1 MDKFTLENYNNWL
14 TSDYID
20 LKDREDLE
28 SIKEN
33 ETEIEVFFARP
44 NSLFLKSKATGN
56 FLSYPSPDSFNLLLD
71 PLNNTK

>member
-1 MDKFTLENYNNWL
+1 MKININANHIRIYKLL
-14 TSDYID
+14 
-20 LKDREDLE
+20 
-28 SIKEN
+28 
-33 ETEIEVFFARP
+33 FFARP